1 MPCIPKAGAPFG
13 TPADNPNQPSPFQY
27 NGSSK
32 RHRQPCSRGILI
44 QSGLMLVLLG
54 GKAGYLANNLL
65 QTRIGRLW
73 ASASFRIRLDT
84 SNDRLELNR
93 AEPVRTEAD
102 TSMATD
108 PFKINSENPLTVCTK
123 TASQKPPQE
132 ILYRILGFQ
141 AEFLAKPVTGFL
153 DAVRLQ

>member
-1 MPCIPKAGAPFG
+1 MGFG
-13 TPADNPNQPSPFQY
+13 RSP
-27 NGSSK
+27 
-32 RHRQPCSRGILI
+32 
-44 QSGLMLVLLG
+44 LLG
-54 GKAGYLANNLL
+54 YG
-65 QTRIGRLW
+65 
-73 ASASFRIRLDT
+73 LDA

-93 AEPVRTEAD
+93 AEPVQTEAD